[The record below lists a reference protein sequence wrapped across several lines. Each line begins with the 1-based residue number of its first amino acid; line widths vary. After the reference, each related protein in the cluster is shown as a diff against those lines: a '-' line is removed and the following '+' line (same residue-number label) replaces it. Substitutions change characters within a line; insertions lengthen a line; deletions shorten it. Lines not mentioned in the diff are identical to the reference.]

1 MICSEQVQSRVDKY
15 ATISYRTNR
24 YSVPDHLVGEFVEVS
39 VHSREL
45 QIYFQ
50 NQRVATHERSYEKH
64 SWNIDIEHYLATFKK
79 KPGALAGSQALADN
93 HYLGALYRNFFQD
106 EPRGFIELLFYCREQ
121 KVSEEKLEESLRR
134 LLGTSPDGV
143 SVEKLRALVGNT
155 PTVKPIRESEDNIS
169 MKAKEQLAGITRLMH
184 QTHNN
189 EYYSSTNHGIQ

>member
-50 NQRVATHERSYEKH
+50 NQRVATHERSCEKH
-64 SWNIDIEHYLATFKK
+64 RRNIDIEHYLATFKK

-93 HYLGALYRNFFQD
+93 HYLGALYRNYFRD
-106 EPRGFIELLFYCREQ
+106 EPREFIELLSYCREQ

-134 LLGTSPDGV
+134 LLGTSPDGI

-155 PTVKPIRESEDNIS
+155 PTVTPSRESEDKIS
-169 MKAKEQLAGITRLMH
+169 MKAKEQLADITRLMH
-184 QTHNN
+184 QTNYNGHHQP
-189 EYYSSTNHGIQ
+189 TNHHIQ